1 MDKPVLAILAAG
13 LGSRYGGLKQIDVVG
28 NNGES
33 IIDFSIYDAYQAGFR
48 KVILIIRPEHEAV
61 FEAALGHKIRRLM
74 EVEYSF
80 QTISD
85 LSANFT
91 ADPKRVKPWGT
102 TQALLTLKDKITG
115 PFMIIN
121 ADDYYGRNSFKQMYE
136 FLTKEVQANHYGM
149 VAYTLNKTLS
159 LEGTVSRAICETK
172 NNYLQ
177 RITEIKHIK
186 AENDHVFYQAA
197 TGDWLPLAA
206 DLAVSMN
213 YWGFT
218 PAIFAQCEQVFY
230 DFLQEN
236 IISDPL
242 TAEHVIPTAVG
253 TLLASGKIQVKLMTS
268 TDQWFGVTYQSDKE
282 NVVAQLLAYKEQ
294 GLYPFDLWQTPSIT
308 E

>member
-61 FEAALGHKIRRLM
+61 FEAAIGHKIRRLM

-80 QTISD
+80 QNI
-85 LSANFT
+85 T
-91 ADPKRVKPWGT
+91 ALPTEFKVDPKRVKPWGT
-102 TQALLTLKDKITG
+102 TQALLTLKDKIKG

-136 FLTKEVQANHYGM
+136 FLSEEAQANYYGM
-149 VAYTLNKTLS
+149 VAYTLSKTLS
-159 LEGTVSRAICETK
+159 LEGTVSRAVCETE
-172 NNYLQ
+172 NDYLQ
-177 RITEIKHIK
+177 KITEIKQIK
-186 AENDHVFYQAA
+186 AAGNQIIYQAA
-197 TGDWLPLAA
+197 TGKWLPLAA

-218 PAIFAQCEQVFY
+218 PEIFPQCEQVFY
-230 DFLQEN
+230 DFLKDN
-236 IISDPL
+236 ITSDPL

-253 TLLASGKIQVKLMTS
+253 TLLTAGKIQVKLMTS

-294 GLYPFDLWQTPSIT
+294 GLYPFDLWQ
-308 E
+308 